1 MTRVR
6 RWIYRVWYEG
16 AGSGWVL
23 LPLEVLFRL
32 VVSIRCALY
41 RLGIFRSGA
50 AGAPVV
56 VVGNIAVGGGG
67 KTPLVGWLAERLTG
81 KGISVA
87 IVSRGYGGQEP
98 TEPLR
103 VTVETDPA
111 LSGDEAAML
120 ARRSGVAVWVCRDRL
135 AGARAA
141 VRAGAQLVL
150 TDDGLQ
156 HYRLQRDWEIVVV
169 DADRGHGNGRCLP
182 LGPLREPLRR
192 LESVDQLIYAGQP
205 KDALVP
211 SYQLTLGTAV
221 NLADQSVV
229 PLADFSGQTVHAI
242 AGIAHPRRFVDA
254 LAQLGINA
262 ELIDIA
268 DHGTA
273 TEAQLCPDGD
283 QPVLMTEKDAVKY
296 HSLEARHWMVPA
308 TVMVSDS
315 DARTVL
321 APILKLIDIPAQ
333 RD

>member
-1 MTRVR
+1 MTRLR

-16 AGSGWVL
+16 AGGGWVL
-23 LPLEVLFRL
+23 LPLEALFRF
-32 VVSIRCALY
+32 VVSIRRALY

-67 KTPLVGWLAERLTG
+67 KTPLVGWLAGQLTAS
-81 KGISVA
+81 GINVA
-87 IVSRGYGGQEP
+87 VVSRGYGGQEP
-98 TEPLR
+98 AEPLR
-103 VTVETDPA
+103 VTAETEAA

-120 ARRSGVAVWVCRDRL
+120 VRRSGVAVWVCRDRL

-141 VRAGAQLVL
+141 VQAGAHLVL

-182 LGPLREPLRR
+182 VGPLREPLRR
-192 LESVDQLIYAGQP
+192 LESVNQVIYAGQP
-205 KDALVP
+205 RESQAP
-211 SYQLTLGTAV
+211 SYQLTLSSAV

-229 PLADFSGQTVHAI
+229 PLADFSGRTVHAI
-242 AGIAHPRRFVDA
+242 AGIAHPQRFVAA
-254 LAQLGINA
+254 LAQQGIHA

-273 TEAQLCPDGD
+273 TEAQLRPDGD

-308 TVMVSDS
+308 TVTVSDA

-321 APILKLIDIPAQ
+321 APILKLVGIAAE